1 MAHETGSGGDI
12 RHAFMDFE
20 ASALGPG
27 SYPIEVAWGWVDTF
41 EIESYLIRP
50 TDEWLESGH
59 WDEVAED
66 EIHKLS
72 QAQLLK
78 DGVPVE
84 TVAERMIA
92 VLAGNAAYSDGPRFD
107 GEWLDKLF
115 QAAGRR
121 RPVEIE
127 SIDVLLRARF
137 DIEVAWAAEEEAKK
151 TCPPTHRAADDVR
164 HLLEIYRIAADR
176 TQRDLV

>member
-1 MAHETGSGGDI
+1 MVLDTGGGGDI

-41 EIESYLIRP
+41 EIESYLIKP
-50 TDEWLESGH
+50 TDQWLESGY
-59 WDEVAED
+59 WDEIAEA
-66 EIHKLS
+66 EIHKISKARLC
-72 QAQLLK
+72 K

-84 TVAERMIA
+84 AVAERMIA
-92 VLAGNAAYSDGPRFD
+92 ALAGNAAYSDGPRFD

-115 QAAGRR
+115 QAAGKR

-151 TCPPTHRAADDVR
+151 SCPPTHRAADDVR
-164 HLLEIYRIAADR
+164 HLLEIYRLATGR
-176 TQRDLV
+176 MRQ